1 MLIIPIKNEAGWS
14 AHANE
19 IEVSRSKYNNHGQK
33 DLNRLLTNTMN
44 EI

>member
-1 MLIIPIKNEAGWS
+1 MLIIPIKNETGWS
-14 AHANE
+14 AHGNE
-19 IEVSRSKYNNHGQK
+19 IEISRSKYNNHGQK